1 MRSRITGALAFVG
14 AVLCGVQAI
23 QSVTRAGR
31 YLYTADGNRFYIK
44 GIAYQEQ
51 GARLCVSPTAFL
63 LISRLGQVVAD
74 PNNPFL
80 EPSTYIDPLS
90 NGTSCQRD
98 LPYLQQLGV
107 NTIRAYS
114 VNSALN
120 HDTCMELFS
129 NAGIYA
135 M

>member
-1 MRSRITGALAFVG
+1 M
-14 AVLCGVQAI
+14 AI
-23 QSVTRAGR
+23 
-31 YLYTADGNRFYIK
+31 DF
-44 GIAYQEQ
+44 
-51 GARLCVSPTAFL
+51 
-63 LISRLGQVVAD
+63 ISRVSHTKNKVRIFRALLPYIISILSPGQVIAD
-74 PNNPFL
+74 PNNPFG
-80 EPSTYIDPLS
+80 EPSTYVDPLS
-90 NGTSCQRD
+90 DGTACQRD

-120 HDTCMELFS
+120 HDTCMQLFS

>member
-1 MRSRITGALAFVG
+1 MATDFTSRVSHTRSRVRIFRSFLPHFI
-14 AVLCGVQAI
+14 L
-23 QSVTRAGR
+23 
-31 YLYTADGNRFYIK
+31 F
-44 GIAYQEQ
+44 
-51 GARLCVSPTAFL
+51 SP
-63 LISRLGQVVAD
+63 LGQVIAD

-90 NGTSCQRD
+90 NGTACQRD
-98 LPYLQQLGV
+98 LPFLQQLGV
-107 NTIRAYS
+107 NAIRAYS

-120 HDTCMELFS
+120 HDTCMQLFS

>member
-1 MRSRITGALAFVG
+1 MRAGITAALIFSG
-14 AVLCGVQAI
+14 AVLSGVQAI
-23 QSVTRAGR
+23 QTVSRAGK

-44 GIAYQEQ
+44 GVAYQEQ
-51 GARLCVSPTAFL
+51 GARFPC
-63 LISRLGQVVAD
+63 ISYHIASKFSLGQVVAD

-90 NGTSCQRD
+90 NGTTCQRD

-107 NTIRAYS
+107 NTVRAYG

-120 HDTCMELFS
+120 HDTCMQLFS
-129 NAGIYA
+129 NAGIYT